1 MEKITVRRANVTL
14 QVDADQKDYYMERGY
29 SVIDSSG
36 TVLEEAMPNDV
47 GQLQLL
53 VTELR
58 EELAKYKTSSKPT
71 STRGRQ
77 KKVTE

>member
-14 QVDADQKDYYMERGY
+14 QVDEDQKDYYMERGY
-29 SVIDSSG
+29 SVINSSG
-36 TVLEEAMPNDV
+36 EVLEEAMPNDV

-53 VTELR
+53 VSELR
-58 EELAKYKTSSKPT
+58 EELAKYKTSSKSTP
-71 STRGRQ
+71 TRGRQ